1 MFCAFIFA
9 VLLLKYCFP
18 TCDQLE
24 RYCAS
29 DIVYSSQAAYNMLK
43 KRTKS
48 MCKSRVNESVILI
61 VIVIIII
68 IIITDIMSVSHNL
81 VIDIVFII
89 ILVFSSTNNS
99 SSVSSIE
106 ADIYVLL
113 FIIVF

>member
-68 IIITDIMSVSHNL
+68 IITDIMSVSHNL